1 MQNEQQPWE
10 QFLEHGPTGWSAESG
25 LLGAAIGS
33 LHLCVSGLGASSKI
47 SIWGSTMGGISGVP
61 PGFIAGFVWGSNGTS
76 WDGGW
81 PNCNRFLRP
90 FPAPFQRS
98 TGSAQ
103 RTDSQSEPAC
113 NCPSGFTSI
122 FLSGDAN
129 NCSSGNAGNRSSGS
143 AWNCSS
149 RRAKTVCS
157 SKKHIRISNVT
168 KFLLLIPMI

>member
-1 MQNEQQPWE
+1 MWPIRTHVDLRFPMQNEQQPGE
-10 QFLEHGPTGWSAESG
+10 QFLDHGPTCWSAASG

-47 SIWGSTMGGISGVP
+47 SIWGSTMGGTSGVP

-76 WDGGW
+76 WVGGW
-81 PNCNRFLRP
+81 PNCNRFPRP
-90 FPAPFQRS
+90 FPAPFKRS

-122 FLSGDAN
+122 FLSGDGMQTTAHLETQV
-129 NCSSGNAGNRSSGS
+129 
-143 AWNCSS
+143 
-149 RRAKTVCS
+149 TVPREVHGTVHPEEQ
-157 SKKHIRISNVT
+157 KLFVAQKNI
-168 KFLLLIPMI
+168 